1 VVYDELRDEG
11 LVVIA
16 VALDTGGAD
25 AVRASVLASGHEE
38 PYPRMR
44 QFMGW
49 SDELWSRAARPT
61 YPCLI
66 DTEHVLSELYQMT
79 NVPMAVWI
87 DERGRIVRPTETAG
101 FGEGFRRMDPDTM
114 ALPEAEVEVLVAN
127 RTTYVDAL
135 RDWVRNGP
143 ASEFALD
150 EHEVLRRMRRPAEGE
165 SRAGAHARLGRYLL
179 EVGDNEG
186 AAEHYREATRLAPE
200 KWTYRR
206 QSMVLAP
213 ERIGT
218 LNGDPEFF
226 AVVAA
231 TPEGAYYPPV
241 QMPGIVARGPGGGGS
256 TG

>member
-1 VVYDELRDEG
+1 MYDELREQG

-25 AVRASVLASGHEE
+25 AVRSRVLASGQEE
-38 PYPRMR
+38 PHLQMR
-44 QFMGW
+44 RVMGW
-49 SDELWSRAARPT
+49 SDELWSRAAAPT

-66 DTEHVLSELYQMT
+66 DTEHMLSELYQMN
-79 NVPMAVWI
+79 NVPTAVWI
-87 DERGRIVRPTETAG
+87 DEQGRIVRPTETAG
-101 FGEGFRRMDPDTM
+101 VSEGFRRMDPETLM
-114 ALPEAEVEVLVAN
+114 LPEDEAELLIAN
-127 RTTYVDAL
+127 RTTYIDAL

-143 ASEFALD
+143 ASEFALAED
-150 EHEVLRRMRRPAEGE
+150 EVRRRMRRPGE
-165 SRAGAHARLGRYLL
+165 DDSRAAAHARLGKHLL
-179 EVGDNEG
+179 DVGDHEG

-200 KWTYRR
+200 KWNYRR

-231 TPEGAYYPPV
+231 TPEGDYYPPV
-241 QMPGIVARGPGGGGS
+241 EMPGIIQRG
-256 TG
+256 